1 MKGELSLELNIPIRP
16 TSSIYAT
23 YRRLSYKPWFAIAEF
38 VDNSTQ
44 SYFNNRQLLND
55 VFKKEGIGQLQ
66 VEINYNSVENTLE
79 IVDNAY
85 GMEHA
90 DFFRAVILDSP
101 PPNRLGRSEF
111 GMGLKT
117 AACWFGAKWT
127 VESTQL
133 GSNKIYNA
141 TIDVRQLAESRADS
155 IIGFTVPTS
164 PSTHFTK
171 VKIFD
176 LYQPIRSSTVAR
188 IKEQLGS
195 MYRQDI
201 RSKDI
206 VFRWNGTPVTFEE
219 QPILVTKNNDSERV
233 WKQDLEFNVS
243 WEEVG
248 ITLPVKGW
256 IGIRQAGKQR
266 EAGFVLLRR
275 GRVIQGGP
283 GEGYRPTEVF
293 GAPNMFRSQRLIGE
307 LSLDEWPV
315 TQAKD
320 QFDWSNGLEDAF
332 IEKLAEVCK
341 EFGDFAESYR
351 IPAEPKVFTPSEMDT
366 VTRPTREIFA
376 GQEFGNWFQQEIK
389 NPDKGISNT
398 EANNN
403 TEIKEKEEKYEV
415 KLEEVQKVSKG
426 PITYSIN
433 SDSGIWN
440 LKLHWQSQLSDAHWL
455 QLSHNSEQEIDI
467 YLNTAHPFVT
477 PYLQDRNILE
487 FFQKLIVAFVIAEKM
502 ALSISPDGRVSPA
515 EFRLL
520 MNKIL
525 KRTAELEVYSHV

>member
-1 MKGELSLELNIPIRP
+1 MELNIPIRP

-23 YRRLSYKPWFAIAEF
+23 YRRLSYKPWFAVAEF

-44 SYFNNRQLLND
+44 SYFNNSELLKE
-55 VFKKEGIGQLQ
+55 VFKKEGIDQLQ
-66 VEINYNSVENTLE
+66 IEINYDPVENTLE

-101 PPNRLGRSEF
+101 PPNRSGRSEY

-133 GSNKIYNA
+133 GSTKIYSA

-155 IIGFTVPTS
+155 ITGFTTPTS
-164 PSTHFTK
+164 TSTHFTK
-171 VKIFD
+171 VKIYD
-176 LYQPIRSSTVAR
+176 LYHPLRSSTVTR

-201 RSKDI
+201 RSKEI
-206 VFRWNGTPVTFEE
+206 IFRWNGTPITFEE
-219 QPILVTKNNDSERV
+219 QPILVTTNNEGTKV
-233 WKQDLEFNVS
+233 WKQEVEFTVP

-248 ITLPVKGW
+248 ISLPVRGW
-256 IGIRQAGKQR
+256 IGIRKVGKQR
-266 EAGFVLLRR
+266 DAGFVLLRR

-283 GEGYRPTEVF
+283 GEGYRPAEVF

-307 LSLDEWPV
+307 LCLDEWPV

-341 EFGDFAESYR
+341 EYGDFADSYR
-351 IPAEPKVFTPSEMDT
+351 APAEPKIFTPNEMDS
-366 VTRPTREIFA
+366 VTKPIREIIA
-376 GQEFGNWFQQEIK
+376 RQEFGNWLKEELKQ
-389 NPDKGISNT
+389 S
-398 EANNN
+398 
-403 TEIKEKEEKYEV
+403 EKELTAQQKQSQQKRSEPEKENNGQKDTV
-415 KLEEVQKVSKG
+415 ELKDIQKVSKG
-426 PITYSIN
+426 PIIYSL
-433 SDSGIWN
+433 N
-440 LKLHWQSQLSDAHWL
+440 LDASSWILRLHWQSQLTDAHWL
-455 QLSHNSEQEIDI
+455 QISHISEQEIDI

-477 PYLQDRNILE
+477 PYIQDRNILE

-502 ALSISPDGRVSPA
+502 ALSISHDGRVSPA
-515 EFRLL
+515 DFRIL

-525 KRTAELEVYSHV
+525 KRTAELEVHTHV